1 MSTATHGKHAITR
14 ADILDPA
21 AYAKD
26 RPDYKK
32 RITELKRD
40 RRLEVGP
47 FVTFYFES
55 YDTMW
60 HQIHEMLYIEKG
72 GEGQIADELSAYA
85 PLVPNGHELV
95 ATLMIEI
102 EEEGLR
108 RRELARM
115 GHIEDD
121 ISFTIEAGGERVV
134 VKAVP
139 EDDEERTTPEG
150 KTSSVHFLHF
160 AFEASAIAVFR
171 KPDSR
176 VTLGIDHPNYGH
188 MAVLPAAV
196 KTALAADFD

>member
-1 MSTATHGKHAITR
+1 MAHTITR
-14 ADILDPA
+14 DDIMALD
-21 AYAKD
+21 AYGKVRVD
-26 RPDYKK
+26 SRK
-32 RITELKRD
+32 RISAMKEN
-40 RRLEVGP
+40 RRVSVGP
-47 FVTFYFES
+47 YATFYFENR
-55 YDTMW
+55 DTML

-102 EEEGLR
+102 EEENLR

-121 ISFTIEAGGERVV
+121 ISFTIEAGSERVV

-160 AFEASAIAVFR
+160 PFEAAAIALFR

-196 KTALAADFD
+196 KAALAADFD

>member
-1 MSTATHGKHAITR
+1 MAHTITR
-14 ADILDPA
+14 NDIMALD
-21 AYAKD
+21 AYGKV
-26 RPDYKK
+26 RVESRK
-32 RITELKRD
+32 RISAMKEH
-40 RRLEVGP
+40 RRVSVGP
-47 FVTFYFES
+47 YATFYFENR
-55 YDTMW
+55 DTML

-102 EEEGLR
+102 EEENLR

-160 AFEASAIAVFR
+160 PFDAAAIALFR

-196 KTALAADFD
+196 KAALAADFD

>member
-1 MSTATHGKHAITR
+1 MMAHTIVRTDIMALDAYGKVR
-14 ADILDPA
+14 ADS
-21 AYAKD
+21 
-26 RPDYKK
+26 RK
-32 RITELKRD
+32 RISAMKEN
-40 RRLEVGP
+40 RRVSVGP
-47 FVTFYFES
+47 YATFYFENR
-55 YDTMW
+55 DTML

-85 PLVPNGHELV
+85 PLVPNGRELV
-95 ATLMIEI
+95 ATMMIEI
-102 EEEGLR
+102 EEENLR

-115 GHIEDD
+115 GHIEDE
-121 ISFTIEAGGERVV
+121 ISFILEAAGERVV

-160 AFEASAIAVFR
+160 PFDAAAIALFR

-176 VTLGIDHPNYGH
+176 VTLGIEHPNYGH

-196 KTALAADFD
+196 KAALAADFD

>member
-1 MSTATHGKHAITR
+1 MAHTITR
-14 ADILDPA
+14 DDIMALD
-21 AYAKD
+21 AYGKV
-26 RPDYKK
+26 RVESRK
-32 RITELKRD
+32 RISAMKEN
-40 RRLEVGP
+40 RRVSVGP
-47 FVTFYFES
+47 YATFYFENR
-55 YDTMW
+55 DTML

-102 EEEGLR
+102 EEENLR

-121 ISFTIEAGGERVV
+121 ISFTVEASGERVV

-160 AFEASAIAVFR
+160 PFDAAAIALFR

-196 KTALAADFD
+196 KAALAADFD

>member
-1 MSTATHGKHAITR
+1 MAHTIVRDDIMALDAYGKVR
-14 ADILDPA
+14 VES
-21 AYAKD
+21 
-26 RPDYKK
+26 RK
-32 RITELKRD
+32 RISAMKEN
-40 RRLEVGP
+40 RRVSVGP
-47 FVTFYFES
+47 YATFYFENR
-55 YDTMW
+55 DTML

-102 EEEGLR
+102 EEENLR

-121 ISFTIEAGGERVV
+121 ISFIVEAAGERVV
-134 VKAVP
+134 VKAIP

-160 AFEASAIAVFR
+160 PFDASAVALFR

-196 KTALAADFD
+196 KAALAADFD

>member
-1 MSTATHGKHAITR
+1 MAHTITR
-14 ADILDPA
+14 DDIMALD
-21 AYAKD
+21 AYGKV
-26 RPDYKK
+26 RVESRK
-32 RITELKRD
+32 RISAMKEH
-40 RRLEVGP
+40 RRVSVGP
-47 FVTFYFES
+47 YATFYFENR
-55 YDTMW
+55 DTML

-102 EEEGLR
+102 EEENLR

-121 ISFTIEAGGERVV
+121 IIFTIEAGGERVV

-160 AFEASAIAVFR
+160 PFDAAAIALFR

-176 VTLGIDHPNYGH
+176 VTLGIEHPNYGH

-196 KTALAADFD
+196 KAALAADFD

>member
-1 MSTATHGKHAITR
+1 MAHTITR
-14 ADILDPA
+14 DDIMALD
-21 AYAKD
+21 AYGKV
-26 RPDYKK
+26 RVESRK
-32 RITELKRD
+32 RISAMKEN
-40 RRLEVGP
+40 RRVSVGP
-47 FVTFYFES
+47 YATFYFENR
-55 YDTMW
+55 DTML

-102 EEEGLR
+102 EEENLR

-121 ISFTIEAGGERVV
+121 ISFTVEASGERVV
-134 VKAVP
+134 VKAGP

-160 AFEASAIAVFR
+160 PFDAAAIALFR

>member
-1 MSTATHGKHAITR
+1 MAHTITR
-14 ADILDPA
+14 NDIMALD
-21 AYAKD
+21 AYGKV
-26 RPDYKK
+26 RVESRK
-32 RITELKRD
+32 RISAMKEN
-40 RRLEVGP
+40 RRVSVGP
-47 FVTFYFES
+47 YATFYFENR
-55 YDTMW
+55 DTML

-102 EEEGLR
+102 EEENLR

-121 ISFTIEAGGERVV
+121 ISFTVEASGERVV

-160 AFEASAIAVFR
+160 PFDAAAIALFR

-196 KTALAADFD
+196 KAALAADFD